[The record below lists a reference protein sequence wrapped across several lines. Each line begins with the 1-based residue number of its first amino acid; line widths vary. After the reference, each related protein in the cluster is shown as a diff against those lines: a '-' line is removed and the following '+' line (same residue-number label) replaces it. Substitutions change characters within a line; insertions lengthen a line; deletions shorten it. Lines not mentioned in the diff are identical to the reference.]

1 MILMCILSSKQ
12 FFGNNIMNM
21 EYNEREN
28 LLILADTI
36 SADN

>member
-1 MILMCILSSKQ
+1 MILMYILYSKH
-12 FFGNNIMNM
+12 FLNNIMNM

-36 SADN
+36 SAGN

>member
-12 FFGNNIMNM
+12 FFWNNIMNM
-21 EYNEREN
+21 KYNEREN
-28 LLILADTI
+28 LLILADTK